1 MVSSLKLTHA
11 KFAAALELHLVYI
24 PVSLRHSFFPTLSS
38 APHMQE
44 KKKKR
49 RSRRRG
55 RSFEARKMA
64 SAKNWLEKSLLLG
77 GKLVGAATKKKTRRR
92 RRIR

>member
-38 APHMQE
+38 APHMQ
-44 KKKKR
+44 KKKK
-49 RSRRRG
+49 
-55 RSFEARKMA
+55 
-64 SAKNWLEKSLLLG
+64 
-77 GKLVGAATKKKTRRR
+77 KKKQKKGQKF
-92 RRIR
+92 

>member
-38 APHMQE
+38 TPHMQ
-44 KKKKR
+44 KKKK
-49 RSRRRG
+49 
-55 RSFEARKMA
+55 
-64 SAKNWLEKSLLLG
+64 
-77 GKLVGAATKKKTRRR
+77 KKKQKKGQKF
-92 RRIR
+92 